1 MIILTFLKD
10 IFPSRFEYEA
20 DIRQRV
26 PYLYLFIFYPPP
38 THEVICTIQLH
49 PVQVRFKLSIMSH
62 KLKCD
67 VNQAQ
72 NSNKIRY

>member
-1 MIILTFLKD
+1 MIILKHLKD
-10 IFPSRFEYEA
+10 VLRSRFEYEA
-20 DIRQRV
+20 DIRQHV
-26 PYLYLFIFYPPP
+26 PSLYLFLFNPSP
-38 THEVICTIQLH
+38 THEVMCTVQLH
-49 PVQVRFKLSIMSH
+49 PVQVRCKLSIMSH